1 MRWSRRG
8 PSVAGLDAPWRE
20 AEYCVVD
27 LETTG
32 LDLRSDVIISV
43 GSVLVRRGRLVW
55 STRDYQP
62 VRPGRPI
69 SESAMTVHGL
79 RAQDLAEAPTI
90 EEVADRLRQR
100 LEGRVLVAHAAW
112 VEQSFLGRAVPG
124 WRRARPVVVDTAALM
139 RATGAAPSGTGHEPD
154 LEDSAVGLGLC
165 VHTPHHALGDAL
177 TTAEIFLAMA
187 SRLERQVPGLTARAL
202 VETSRRHAGT

>member
-1 MRWSRRG
+1 
-8 PSVAGLDAPWRE
+8 VAGLDGPWRE

-43 GSVLVRRGRLVW
+43 GSVLVRHGRLVW

-62 VRPGRPI
+62 VRPARPI
-69 SESAMTVHGL
+69 SESAMRVHGL

-90 EEVADRLRQR
+90 EEVAERLRAR
-100 LEGRVLVAHAAW
+100 LHGRVLVAHAAW
-112 VEQSFLGRAVPG
+112 VEQAFLGRAVPG
-124 WRRARPVVVDTAALM
+124 MRRGRRPVVVDTAALM
-139 RATGAAPSGTGHEPD
+139 RATGAAPGGTGHEPD
-154 LEDSAVGLGLC
+154 LETAALGMGLC

-177 TTAEIFLAMA
+177 TTAEVFLATA
-187 SRLERQVPGLTARAL
+187 GRLELETPGLTARAL
-202 VETSRRHAGT
+202 VATSRRHARA